1 MGASAEAADPSWLP
15 GWSNR
20 SKEMGRRGPIGDCD
34 TSCDRVLRPR
44 EMDLIAAFGP
54 LLLPPTPAA
63 ALTSHGLW
71 TYLGRHAGD
80 GIRPG
85 AAARIL
91 AAGLNLAPALCH
103 DKTVDFV
110 SQ

>member
-1 MGASAEAADPSWLP
+1 MGVSAEAADPSCLP

-34 TSCDRVLRPR
+34 TSSDRVLQPR

-63 ALTSHGLW
+63 ALTNHGLW
-71 TYLGRHAGD
+71 TYLRRHVGD

-85 AAARIL
+85 GAARIL
-91 AAGLNLAPALCH
+91 AARLNLAPALCH
-103 DKTVDFV
+103 DKTVELV
-110 SQ
+110 TQ